1 MLSLLSLFFEFQ
13 NLLSNPPFT
22 PSTLVKYAIL
32 ERRANTLRVLRVDDD
47 QKLLELLSAYLLQN
61 GFAVLEATNGPDA
74 LELAQRE
81 APDLIVLDL
90 MLPGLDGWEVCR
102 RLRKTSDVPILMLT
116 ARDEEADRLIGL
128 ELGADD
134 YVTKPFSPREVV
146 ARAKAILRRSRR
158 EMPAENELRQGPLV
172 MLMEQHR
179 VLLHGKEL
187 ELTPTEYKLLETLAA
202 KPGRVFSRL
211 QLVEQVQ
218 GYAFEGYERTV
229 DAHIKNLRRKLGEE
243 QQLVQTVYGV
253 GYKWS
258 SEAE

>member
-1 MLSLLSLFFEFQ
+1 
-13 NLLSNPPFT
+13 
-22 PSTLVKYAIL
+22 
-32 ERRANTLRVLRVDDD
+32 
-47 QKLLELLSAYLLQN
+47 
-61 GFAVLEATNGPDA
+61 
-74 LELAQRE
+74 
-81 APDLIVLDL
+81 

>member
-1 MLSLLSLFFEFQ
+1 M
-13 NLLSNPPFT
+13 
-22 PSTLVKYAIL
+22 
-32 ERRANTLRVLRVDDD
+32 RVLRVDDD

>member
-1 MLSLLSLFFEFQ
+1 M
-13 NLLSNPPFT
+13 
-22 PSTLVKYAIL
+22 
-32 ERRANTLRVLRVDDD
+32 RVLLVDDD
-47 QKLLELLSAYLLQN
+47 KKLLELLSAYFLKN
-61 GFAVLEATNGPDA
+61 GFAVLEATNGMEA

-158 EMPAENELRQGPLV
+158 DMPAENELRQGPLV

-179 VLLHGKEL
+179 ALLHGKEL

-202 KPGRVFSRL
+202 RPGRVFSRL

-229 DAHIKNLRRKLGEE
+229 DAHVKNLRRKLGEE